1 VVWSGHAVSAANT
14 AASTARANPLVGCCI
29 TKALAGLKTVVVN
42 RITVGQANIS
52 YNPEIITLQT
62 ITQTIRKAGYE
73 ARTPVRTE

>member
-1 VVWSGHAVSAANT
+1 
-14 AASTARANPLVGCCI
+14 
-29 TKALAGLKTVVVN
+29 LAGLKTVVVN

-73 ARTPVRTE
+73 ARTPIRTE

>member
-1 VVWSGHAVSAANT
+1 MKTLQLTIDGMTCGHC
-14 AASTARANPLVGCCI
+14 VGEV

-73 ARTPVRTE
+73 ARTPIRTE

>member
-1 VVWSGHAVSAANT
+1 MKTLQLTIDGMTCGHC
-14 AASTARANPLVGCCI
+14 VGEV

-52 YNPEIITLQT
+52 YNPEIITLST
-62 ITQTIRKAGYE
+62 ITQTISGAGYE